1 MIERNPSQTRF
12 RRDPRPIVMD
22 RSREACPP
30 GLATG
35 LFGTIPDLPSSR
47 SRHGGAPA
55 REIIAETP
63 RLLLRRHEA
72 ADFPAYLEMCAD
84 PAMSRFSGL
93 GPAGSEEAWMRLL
106 RQAGHWSLFGYGFVA
121 VEEKAS
127 GRLIGEAGLGD
138 FKRPFG
144 SAFDDSPE
152 AGWAIARWAQGR
164 GYATEAAAAVLEWI
178 ESRLGIRR
186 TVCLIHVE
194 NAASIRVAEKLGY
207 TPFGE
212 CAYRGYS
219 AIIFER
225 PRP

>member
-1 MIERNPSQTRF
+1 MT
-12 RRDPRPIVMD
+12 DC
-22 RSREACPP
+22 SREASPP
-30 GLATG
+30 GLAAG
-35 LFGTIPDLPSSR
+35 LFGSIADLPSSR
-47 SRHGGAPA
+47 CRHGGAPA

-63 RLLLRRHEA
+63 RLILRRHEA

-93 GPAGSEEAWMRLL
+93 EPAGSEEAWMRLL

-127 GRLIGEAGLGD
+127 GRLVGEAGLGD

-144 SAFDDSPE
+144 SAFDESPE

-178 ESRLGIRR
+178 EARLGIRR

-207 TPFGE
+207 TPFGA
-212 CAYRGYS
+212 CTYRGYS
-219 AIIFER
+219 ATTFER
-225 PRP
+225 RRP